1 MCSLDVTEEIDDDD
15 NIDEVASTDKA
26 VLVPTELSAIETASE
41 EGEE

>member
-1 MCSLDVTEEIDDDD
+1 MCSLDGTEEKEDDDD
-15 NIDEVASTDKA
+15 IDDGASTDKA